1 MESMLSPQK
10 IIDEVKN
17 KFDFLKDSDLFDNTS
32 EISVAY
38 LMAYLLKENT
48 FLSHYSID
56 IEYNQIA
63 KNLIHPVLIVHL
75 PKTQLANLLVIE
87 FTKSEDV
94 TREQPKLVEM
104 TKRDGEYRYRLG
116 ILVNV
121 SKEPK
126 ENYWEYFVD
135 G

>member
-1 MESMLSPQK
+1 MLSPQN

-17 KFDFLKDSDLFDNTS
+17 KFDSLKDRDLFDDSSSFFDNTS

-38 LMAYLLKENT
+38 LMAHLLKENT

-87 FTKSEDV
+87 FTK
-94 TREQPKLVEM
+94 
-104 TKRDGEYRYRLG
+104 RD
-116 ILVNV
+116 
-121 SKEPK
+121 
-126 ENYWEYFVD
+126 W
-135 G
+135 

>member
-1 MESMLSPQK
+1 MLSPQN

-17 KFDFLKDSDLFDNTS
+17 KFDSLKDRDLFDDSSSFFDNTS

-38 LMAYLLKENT
+38 LMAHLLKENT

-63 KNLIHPVLIVHL
+63 KNLIHQVLIVHL

-87 FTKSEDV
+87 FTK
-94 TREQPKLVEM
+94 
-104 TKRDGEYRYRLG
+104 RD
-116 ILVNV
+116 
-121 SKEPK
+121 
-126 ENYWEYFVD
+126 W
-135 G
+135 